1 MENTLLAIIAVAG
14 TLLGSVVAYL
24 FQRKSSAQAEVFAHQ
39 QQLRA
44 ERMTA
49 YSYFAGAISEGLR
62 GELNR
67 WHRAEGNPDS
77 PEALD
82 ARLES
87 YRLRSISLHA
97 MYRVQLV
104 AADQALRGTVRDI
117 YERMT
122 LIHKADSEAELDMG
136 IEEARG
142 KLAGFMILAAQ
153 DIQSMSNVV
162 TN

>member
-49 YSYFAGAISEGLR
+49 YSDYAGAISEGLR

-104 AADQALRGTVRDI
+104 AADQALREAARDI
-117 YERMT
+117 YERTT
-122 LIHKADSEAELDMG
+122 LIHKADSEAKLDRG

-142 KLAGFMILAAQ
+142 KLASFMILAAQ
-153 DIQSMSNVV
+153 DIQSMSNMV